1 MFLSMKRPFKIA
13 AVVLA
18 CGAALFSSRGAH
30 AQKAARGGR
39 QVATAARVASANE
52 GSPGALFVTVGGQE
66 KKVADAA
73 YKAWVIEGGR
83 RVVYSGRDGA
93 GGYENEGQSLHA
105 YDAATGAQRK
115 VMSEY
120 YMIDKVTEVTT
131 AAKKTALLVEMSDGG
146 LGASYVAVVD
156 PSRGEVFFRR
166 WSRVLSRSGDNVV
179 LGQYRESDWE
189 KLNSDSSAKVAPA
202 KTERINLNSVLG
214 GRVIVN
220 KPSR

>member
-1 MFLSMKRPFKIA
+1 MNRPFKIV

-18 CGAALFSSRGAH
+18 FGAALFSARVAH
-30 AQKAARGGR
+30 AQKAAAGR
-39 QVATAARVASANE
+39 QQVATAARVASANE

-83 RVVYSGRDGA
+83 RVVYSGPDGA

-166 WSRVLSRSGDNVV
+166 WARVLSRSGDSVV
-179 LGQYRESDWE
+179 LGQYKESDWE
-189 KLNSDSSAKVAPA
+189 KLNSNSTGKVAPT
-202 KTERINLNSVLG
+202 KTERINLSSVLG